1 MKGNVAS
8 KVQLLVV
15 QIREIWKLISKLFFI
30 PDVVGKISVACSLS
44 V

>member
-15 QIREIWKLISKLFFI
+15 QIREIWKLISKRFFI
-30 PDVVGKISVACSLS
+30 PDVVGRISVACSLS